1 MKKDEEAVAQEKR
14 LKERM
19 GRVKHKIMVMSGKG
33 GVRKTVAVNLAHVA
47 KGVRSW
53 NHGCRH
59 PWSESGDSSIPFV
72 LEQVRGWS
80 VPSGRSLTI

>member
-1 MKKDEEAVAQEKR
+1 MSKAQNNDYD
-14 LKERM
+14 
-19 GRVKHKIMVMSGKG
+19 MSGKG
-33 GVRKTVAVNLAHVA
+33 GVRKTVAVNLAHAA